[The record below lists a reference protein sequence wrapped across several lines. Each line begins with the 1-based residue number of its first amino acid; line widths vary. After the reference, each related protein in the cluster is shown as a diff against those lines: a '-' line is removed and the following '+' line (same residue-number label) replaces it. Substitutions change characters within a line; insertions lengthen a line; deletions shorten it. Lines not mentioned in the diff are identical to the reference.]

1 MSLGRHHDVIWYIS
15 YCNQLGNNVLSNLQV
30 SRQWRQYF
38 RIYRRGVGAFEATP
52 PPTRQAQELRKSPGG
67 IGLMKQRENCW
78 LGCCNKML
86 FQYMYLNIMIIYT
99 QPIIYAEKL
108 LAWTASRFFLLKS
121 EENG

>member
-52 PPTRQAQELRKSPGG
+52 PPPHPPGPRTP
-67 IGLMKQRENCW
+67 KKPRRNRVNETERE
-78 LGCCNKML
+78 
-86 FQYMYLNIMIIYT
+86 
-99 QPIIYAEKL
+99 L
-108 LAWTASRFFLLKS
+108 LAWLL
-121 EENG
+121 